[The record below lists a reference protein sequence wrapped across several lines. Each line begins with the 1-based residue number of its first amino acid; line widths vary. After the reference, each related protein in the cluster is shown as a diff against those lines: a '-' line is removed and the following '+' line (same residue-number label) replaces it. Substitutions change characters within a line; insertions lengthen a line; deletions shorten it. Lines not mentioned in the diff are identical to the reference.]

1 MKYKIVKHP
10 QICGCF
16 FYGERRRHGMST
28 TRVLESNCGKEN
40 RIFRRHPNPPSIF
53 FMRDHLRLRM
63 VSRIIKGVNMTTK
76 KQRLWNQYY
85 ESGQSPSQA
94 AKSAGYG
101 GSYTKMGCYNLKQ
114 YQEDQALKS
123 QVGLPI
129 ESKVK
134 NYEDDVADMEE
145 ITAFWTSI
153 LRDEHA
159 ELRDKLKVSEL
170 LAKIGR
176 GADDVEADHET
187 EGVEAMSLRE
197 KLKIIDRIKQQGETA
212 DE

>member
-1 MKYKIVKHP
+1 
-10 QICGCF
+10 
-16 FYGERRRHGMST
+16 
-28 TRVLESNCGKEN
+28 
-40 RIFRRHPNPPSIF
+40 
-53 FMRDHLRLRM
+53 
-63 VSRIIKGVNMTTK
+63 MTTK

-85 ESGQSPSQA
+85 ESGQSPAQA
-94 AKSAGYG
+94 AKSAGYT

-123 QVGLPI
+123 QAGLPI

-134 NYEDDVADMEE
+134 SYEDDVADMEE

-170 LAKIGR
+170 LAKVGR
-176 GADDVEADHET
+176 GADDIEADHET
-187 EGVEAMSLRE
+187 EGVEAIEALSLQE
-197 KLKIIDRIKQQGETA
+197 KLQIIDRIKQQGDA
-212 DE
+212 SDG